1 MFVSQ
6 NLFNSLKRLLT
17 KDALI
22 TLQRDVETT
31 WSDEQRRHIGLEPG
45 DIQHAVPRR
54 VHFQRIVGR

>member
-6 NLFNSLKRLLT
+6 NLFNSLKGLLT
-17 KDALI
+17 KHALI
-22 TLQRDVETT
+22 ALQREVETT

-45 DIQHAVPRR
+45 DIQLAIPRR